1 MLAYNILEVTTMAE
15 IIAIMGDSVQQFMWL
30 VAVLF
35 FGILEAS
42 TVSLVSIWFMGGAL
56 IAMVLSML
64 GLPLWIQIT
73 MFITTSALL
82 LIFTKPLVEKWL
94 NTGKVK
100 TNADALIGKQAR
112 VTETIDNNKSTGAVY
127 VDGKT
132 WTARNTID
140 DIVIDIDKYVEV
152 VRIEGVKLIVDYK

>member
-1 MLAYNILEVTTMAE
+1 MAE
-15 IIAIMGDSVQQFMWL
+15 IIAIMGGSVQQFMWL

-82 LIFTKPLVEKWL
+82 LIFT
-94 NTGKVK
+94 N
-100 TNADALIGKQAR
+100 
-112 VTETIDNNKSTGAVY
+112 
-127 VDGKT
+127 
-132 WTARNTID
+132 
-140 DIVIDIDKYVEV
+140 VIFS
-152 VRIEGVKLIVDYK
+152 RFSM